1 MVAQPSLRAASAA
14 VCRNLLLAVV
24 LVIVAPIHVS
34 SSPHSPHVARCSP
47 IWQTRGR
54 PCSWFEGWYVR
65 VVDPSTGGSYA
76 AIIGS
81 MPVANRSIAML
92 LSCHPKGGKVNRH
105 QEAVEGQES
114 YSAGDGRRVMRE
126 GGRGEQEE
134 QKQEQGVG
142 DTEGERGEAFL
153 GGASKEGACAM
164 GAAGDGRSVEGGD
177 FESLLGH
184 GAAAG
189 PPGAGA
195 CEETLIEK
203 MEIAPPRITVGSHPA
218 RPVSSDPRDADPPV
232 FEWRAEGH
240 GFLISRGF
248 NHTAVDI
255 RVGGSRMQANLT
267 NQPGIDCLLPF
278 LKRIRG
284 GGGGGDGVGARGEEL
299 GGALSCRPCVDAG
312 HVV

>member
-1 MVAQPSLRAASAA
+1 
-14 VCRNLLLAVV
+14 
-24 LVIVAPIHVS
+24 
-34 SSPHSPHVARCSP
+34 
-47 IWQTRGR
+47 
-54 PCSWFEGWYVR
+54 
-65 VVDPSTGGSYA
+65 
-76 AIIGS
+76 
-81 MPVANRSIAML
+81 
-92 LSCHPKGGKVNRH
+92 
-105 QEAVEGQES
+105 
-114 YSAGDGRRVMRE
+114 
-126 GGRGEQEE
+126 
-134 QKQEQGVG
+134 
-142 DTEGERGEAFL
+142 
-153 GGASKEGACAM
+153 M